1 MADWKSLKFS
11 WMKYYWIAQK
21 NIKLNE
27 YFISQI
33 HVWMCIIACLSH
45 IHISNFNHNLVFSQ
59 LYSDNSHFHTN
70 HNSTMELIEEPPH
83 IHIMMMMLSGR
94 MIMFCV
100 CMAVWRPKAWY
111 VNNKIKMSK
120 TYFPNYIHTKKER
133 TKKNSS
139 LITHNT
145 YPEPDA
151 VVSLNIIFHLIYF
164 RIRIIEKW
172 IFISGNASVCVWMC
186 VLMAYGHG
194 L

>member
-1 MADWKSLKFS
+1 MYKRVEPSQAKPCNTHFQNIMVNGERLMADWKSLKFS
-11 WMKYYWIAQK
+11 WMKYCWIAQK

-133 TKKNSS
+133 TKKNHPLSHTIHIPNPMLS
-139 LITHNT
+139 
-145 YPEPDA
+145 
-151 VVSLNIIFHLIYF
+151 FH
-164 RIRIIEKW
+164 W
-172 IFISGNASVCVWMC
+172 ILFFI
-186 VLMAYGHG
+186 
-194 L
+194 